1 MSKLPSATRTLVAP
15 KKCLPAEYTVIEQ
28 PIPKIT
34 KPNQLL
40 LRMKAVAINTGE
52 TGFAAGQFDLLYKA
66 SFPILFGIEG
76 SGVVV
81 EIGSEITEF
90 KVGDAV
96 YGMEFEKPHLS
107 RPPAA
112 WASTYALTEPQFL
125 HKKPDHVSFEEAAA
139 VPALAVTA
147 YQGIKRGLQL
157 QGRDSLAGQT
167 VYIPAALSA
176 SGNTAIQIARN
187 YFGAEKIISTVST
200 PKMGLVEEYL
210 PGMVTQLYDYKTQDI
225 VQLIGRGT
233 VDFAISTQFSTLN
246 ESISVLKTD
255 GILMSI
261 ASIPKSEVM
270 SEMLGPKFPTW
281 LGWVLDFLQIWYTWK
296 LRGTRIQYEFISGHP
311 GLRGDMEVV
320 ADMVA
325 KGMVKAVHT
334 AVDMDDL
341 EEVRKGC
348 EKTLKSKGGIGKLA
362 QIRDTSH
369 DLDDV
374 VARVSRVSVVKSGV
388 MAQTLAINAKSDSRQ
403 DEMSQWQNWF
413 VSDLPLGSDVQ
424 LTGTSDESLTDW
436 LDPQLV
442 NPADTAAIMQTLSGE
457 DLFKSSGP
465 SYGMSEPP
473 SRDSDPGF
481 NTARNEQIAGFIQ
494 KLRSQ
499 RPFVLRDENPEAPPG
514 NIRGF
519 YDAKF
524 ISQCFDGTVRV
535 LLERKSMDLI
545 ADEITKYA
553 LAVDTET
560 SVLFHSL
567 MAIGCHSLNLDQ
579 GHRAI
584 GKGKYPASKFFKE
597 ALNARQHLRD
607 SPSLGGLQAIL
618 TMVIPSPDIY
628 LLASKFLHA
637 HKAYF
642 SARVGDDSTSSFLA
656 DAAFCVQTLQL
667 HNAGAIEQKYNSFL
681 EQQVAKRALW
691 FLYSLEKP
699 RCLAQGL
706 LPLIHDDFVD
716 YDPPPSANYSTSE
729 VDWFAI
735 NARFAR
741 ICSSIIKERLGCKLG
756 RTPSRRGKDRASE
769 YSASSVI
776 KRLESLLEEWR
787 DDLPFAGDFD
797 ATRSDEF
804 AASTCAERRHRI
816 KCLNKYWSAIIAT
829 HSGQARGVAEDGGAG
844 VRLSRARCIDAAQ
857 AILQNSHY
865 VTSTDILSDISLYY
879 YITVA
884 TRVIMTVVI
893 RDRFASDITGDPVQK
908 NTATRKRETTH
919 GRSIMSYVGIAIGL
933 FSRLSLDI
941 DVPVDEVT
949 ELGKLGR

>member
-1 MSKLPSATRTLVAP
+1 MACNGSAEESSR
-15 KKCLPAEYTVIEQ
+15 
-28 PIPKIT
+28 
-34 KPNQLL
+34 
-40 LRMKAVAINTGE
+40 
-52 TGFAAGQFDLLYKA
+52 FD
-66 SFPILFGIEG
+66 G
-76 SGVVV
+76 S
-81 EIGSEITEF
+81 
-90 KVGDAV
+90 DA
-96 YGMEFEKPHLS
+96 H
-107 RPPAA
+107 
-112 WASTYALTEPQFL
+112 
-125 HKKPDHVSFEEAAA
+125 
-139 VPALAVTA
+139 
-147 YQGIKRGLQL
+147 
-157 QGRDSLAGQT
+157 SL
-167 VYIPAALSA
+167 
-176 SGNTAIQIARN
+176 
-187 YFGAEKIISTVST
+187 
-200 PKMGLVEEYL
+200 
-210 PGMVTQLYDYKTQDI
+210 
-225 VQLIGRGT
+225 
-233 VDFAISTQFSTLN
+233 
-246 ESISVLKTD
+246 
-255 GILMSI
+255 LMSLSNTDCTTNTE
-261 ASIPKSEVM
+261 A
-270 SEMLGPKFPTW
+270 T
-281 LGWVLDFLQIWYTWK
+281 
-296 LRGTRIQYEFISGHP
+296 
-311 GLRGDMEVV
+311 
-320 ADMVA
+320 
-325 KGMVKAVHT
+325 
-334 AVDMDDL
+334 
-341 EEVRKGC
+341 
-348 EKTLKSKGGIGKLA
+348 
-362 QIRDTSH
+362 
-369 DLDDV
+369 
-374 VARVSRVSVVKSGV
+374 
-388 MAQTLAINAKSDSRQ
+388 
-403 DEMSQWQNWF
+403 EMSQWQNWF

-524 ISQCFDGTVRV
+524 ISQCFDACDADPEGVRV

>member
-1 MSKLPSATRTLVAP
+1 MAGSIVFVTDNQISANSRHKPRFRRRRGACESCKRRKVRCNGTNPCNQCQKSSIECLYNSSSWKTNDGDTERGPSGSPVQQTRGSLTPPQTSPFGGMA
-15 KKCLPAEYTVIEQ
+15 CDGSAEESSRF
-28 PIPKIT
+28 
-34 KPNQLL
+34 N
-40 LRMKAVAINTGE
+40 
-52 TGFAAGQFDLLYKA
+52 
-66 SFPILFGIEG
+66 G
-76 SGVVV
+76 S
-81 EIGSEITEF
+81 
-90 KVGDAV
+90 DA
-96 YGMEFEKPHLS
+96 H
-107 RPPAA
+107 
-112 WASTYALTEPQFL
+112 
-125 HKKPDHVSFEEAAA
+125 
-139 VPALAVTA
+139 
-147 YQGIKRGLQL
+147 
-157 QGRDSLAGQT
+157 SL
-167 VYIPAALSA
+167 
-176 SGNTAIQIARN
+176 
-187 YFGAEKIISTVST
+187 
-200 PKMGLVEEYL
+200 
-210 PGMVTQLYDYKTQDI
+210 
-225 VQLIGRGT
+225 
-233 VDFAISTQFSTLN
+233 
-246 ESISVLKTD
+246 
-255 GILMSI
+255 LMSLSNTDCTTNTESTEI
-261 ASIPKSEVM
+261 
-270 SEMLGPKFPTW
+270 
-281 LGWVLDFLQIWYTWK
+281 
-296 LRGTRIQYEFISGHP
+296 
-311 GLRGDMEVV
+311 
-320 ADMVA
+320 
-325 KGMVKAVHT
+325 
-334 AVDMDDL
+334 
-341 EEVRKGC
+341 
-348 EKTLKSKGGIGKLA
+348 
-362 QIRDTSH
+362 
-369 DLDDV
+369 
-374 VARVSRVSVVKSGV
+374 
-388 MAQTLAINAKSDSRQ
+388 
-403 DEMSQWQNWF
+403 SQWQDWF
-413 VSDLPLGSDVQ
+413 VSDLPVPLGNDVQ

-457 DLFKSSGP
+457 NLFQSSGP
-465 SYGMSEPP
+465 SYDMSEPL
-473 SRDSDPGF
+473 SLDSDPGGF
-481 NTARNEQIAGFIQ
+481 NTTRNEQIAGCIQ

-499 RPFVLRDENPEAPPG
+499 RPFVLRDEHPEAPPSN
-514 NIRGF
+514 NIMGHRGF

-524 ISQCFDGTVRV
+524 ISQCFDACDTDPEGVRV

-545 ADEITKYA
+545 AHEITKDA

-584 GKGKYPASKFFKE
+584 GKGKYPVLKFFKQ

-618 TMVIPSPDIY
+618 TM
-628 LLASKFLHA
+628 
-637 HKAYF
+637 AYF

-667 HNAGAIEQKYNSFL
+667 HNASAIEQKYNSFQ

-699 RCLAQGL
+699 RCLAEGL

-716 YDPPPSANYSTSE
+716 YDPPSSASYSASE

-741 ICSSIIKERLGCKLG
+741 ICSSIIRERLRCKSG
-756 RTPSRRGKDRASE
+756 RPPSRRGQDRASE

-797 ATRSDEF
+797 ATGSDEF
-804 AASTCAERRHRI
+804 AASTCSERRHRI

-865 VTSTDILSDISLYY
+865 ITSTDILSDISLYY

-893 RDRFASDITGDPVQK
+893 RDRFASDIAGDPVHN
-908 NTATRKRETTH
+908 NTATRTRETTH